1 MIWVETIVNGIL
13 LGGLYALIGLG
24 LGFAFGVMRIV
35 NVAQGDF
42 IVAAAFIG
50 VFLYPWTPVHPIL
63 VIIPV
68 ALIAFGV
75 GMLMQRFMINKV
87 LGQDQIPQILLTF
100 GLAIVLRNGMVEL
113 FGANSQSINV
123 GNLRFWGFDFLGL
136 RLGVLPVVILAIAV
150 VLFGGLRFWLNASK
164 TGRIIRATADDYQVI
179 QLLGV
184 NYRRVYS
191 IAMGLAMALSAVAG
205 VLLAMRGSFT
215 PYAGADRLLIAFE
228 VVVIGGLGSFWGMFI
243 GGIVLG
249 VTQLV
254 ALKIDPSSGLMYGHI
269 VFFII
274 LILWPKG
281 LSSIFRSGMFHK

>member
-1 MIWVETIVNGIL
+1 MIWLETVVNGIL

-24 LGFAFGVMRIV
+24 LGFAFGVMRVV

-42 IVAAAFIG
+42 IVSAAFIG
-50 VFLYPWTPVHPIL
+50 LYLYPWMPLHPIV
-63 VIIPV
+63 VILPV
-68 ALIAFGV
+68 AAIAFGLGIV
-75 GMLMQRFMINKV
+75 MQRLLINRV
-87 LGQDQIPQILLTF
+87 LGHDQIPQILLTF
-100 GLAIVLRNGMVEL
+100 GLAIVLRNGMVEW

-123 GNLRFWGFDFLGL
+123 GDMRFWGFNFLGM
-136 RLGVLPVVILAIAV
+136 RLGVLPVVVLLIA
-150 VLFGGLRFWLNASK
+150 LFLFAALRFWLNKSRM
-164 TGRIIRATADDYQVI
+164 GRIIRATADDYQVV

-184 NYRRVYS
+184 NYRSVYS
-191 IAMGLAMALSAVAG
+191 IAMGLALALSAVAG

-215 PYAGADRLLIAFE
+215 PYSGADRLLIAFE

-254 ALKIDPSSGLMYGHI
+254 ALKIDPAAGLMYGHI

-274 LILWPKG
+274 LILSPKG
-281 LSSIFRSGMFHK
+281 LSATFHPRIFRK

>member
-1 MIWVETIVNGIL
+1 MIWLETIVNGIL

-24 LGFAFGVMRIV
+24 LGFAFGVMRVV

-50 VFLYPWTPVHPIL
+50 LYLYPWTPIHPIF
-63 VIIPV
+63 VILPV
-68 ALIAFGV
+68 AVLAFGI
-75 GMLMQRFMINKV
+75 GMLVQRLLINRV
-87 LGQDQIPQILLTF
+87 LGHDQIPQILLTF
-100 GLAIVLRNGMVEL
+100 GLAIVLRNGMVAF
-113 FGANSQSINV
+113 FGANSQSIDV
-123 GNLRFWGFDFLGL
+123 GDLRFWGFSFLGM
-136 RLGVLPVVILAIAV
+136 RLGVLPVVVLAIAV
-150 VLFGGLRFWLNASK
+150 LLFATLRFWLNKSRM
-164 TGRIIRATADDYQVI
+164 GRIIRATADDHQVI

-184 NYRRVYS
+184 NYRNVYAV
-191 IAMGLAMALSAVAG
+191 AMGLALALSAVAG

-249 VTQLV
+249 VTQLL
-254 ALKIDPSSGLMYGHI
+254 ALKIDPASGLMYGHI

-274 LILWPKG
+274 LILSPKG
-281 LSSIFRSGMFHK
+281 LSATFRPGMFRK

>member
-1 MIWVETIVNGIL
+1 MIWLETIANGIF

-24 LGFAFGVMRIV
+24 LGFAFGVMRVV

-50 VFLYPWTPVHPIL
+50 LFLYPWTPIHPVL

-68 ALIAFGV
+68 AVVAFV
-75 GMLMQRFMINKV
+75 IGMALQWLLVNRV
-87 LGQDQIPQILLTF
+87 LGHDHIPQILLTF
-100 GLAIVLRNGMVEL
+100 GLAIVLRNGMVAG
-113 FGANSQSINV
+113 FGANSQSIDV
-123 GNLRFWGFDFLGL
+123 GDMRFWGFDFLGL
-136 RLGVLPVVILAIAV
+136 RLGVLPALVLVIALLLFAV
-150 VLFGGLRFWLNASK
+150 LHFWLHRSRL
-164 TGRIIRATADDYQVI
+164 GRLIRATADDYQIV
-179 QLLGV
+179 QLQGV
-184 NYRRVYS
+184 NYRRVYAV
-191 IAMGLAMALSAVAG
+191 AMGLAMALSAVAG

-215 PYAGADRLLIAFE
+215 PYSGSDRLLIAFE

-254 ALKIDPSSGLMYGHI
+254 ALKLDPTSGLMYGHI

-274 LILWPKG
+274 LILSPNG
-281 LSSIFRSGMFHK
+281 LAGAFRNAVLRK

>member
-1 MIWVETIVNGIL
+1 MIWLETIANGIL

-24 LGFAFGVMRIV
+24 LGFAFGVMRVV

-50 VFLYPWTPVHPIL
+50 LYLYPWTPLHPIL
-63 VIIPV
+63 VIVPV
-68 ALIAFGV
+68 ALIAFGI
-75 GMLMQRFMINKV
+75 GILLQRVLINRV
-87 LGQDQIPQILLTF
+87 LGHDQIPQILLTF
-100 GLAIVLRNGMVEL
+100 GLAIVLRNGMVSW

-123 GNLRFWGFDFLGL
+123 GNMRFWGFDFLGM
-136 RLGVLPVVILAIAV
+136 RLGVLPVLVLVIAIM
-150 VLFGGLRFWLNASK
+150 LFAALRFWLNTSRM
-164 TGRIIRATADDYQVI
+164 GRIIRATADDHQVV

-184 NYRRVYS
+184 NYRNVYA
-191 IAMGLAMALSAVAG
+191 IAMGIALALSAVAG

-215 PYAGADRLLIAFE
+215 PYSGADRLLIAFE

-254 ALKIDPSSGLMYGHI
+254 ALKLDPAGGLMYGHI

-274 LILWPKG
+274 LILSPKG
-281 LSSIFRSGMFHK
+281 LSSILSIKAFRK

>member
-24 LGFAFGVMRIV
+24 LGFAFGVMRVV

-42 IVAAAFIG
+42 IVSAAFTG
-50 VFLYPWTPVHPIL
+50 LYLYPWTPLHPIL

-68 ALIAFGV
+68 ALIAFGI
-75 GMLMQRFMINKV
+75 GMVAQRLLINRV
-87 LGQDQIPQILLTF
+87 LGHDQIPQILLTF
-100 GLAIVLRNGMVEL
+100 GLAIVLRNGMVEW

-123 GNLRFWGFDFLGL
+123 GDMRFWGFDFLGL
-136 RLGVLPVVILAIAV
+136 RLGVLPVVVLAISI
-150 VLFGGLRFWLNASK
+150 VLFAGLRYWLNASRM
-164 TGRIIRATADDYQVI
+164 GRVIRATADDFQVV

-184 NYRRVYS
+184 NYRRVYAV
-191 IAMGLAMALSAVAG
+191 AMGLALALSAVAG

-274 LILWPKG
+274 LILSPQG
-281 LSSIFRSGMFHK
+281 LSSAFRTGFFRK

>member
-1 MIWVETIVNGIL
+1 MIWLETIVNGIL

-24 LGFAFGVMRIV
+24 LGFAFGVMRVV

-50 VFLYPWTPVHPIL
+50 LYLYPWTPLHPIVVL
-63 VIIPV
+63 VPV
-68 ALIAFGV
+68 AAIAFGI
-75 GMLMQRFMINKV
+75 GMIVQRLLINRV
-87 LGQDQIPQILLTF
+87 LGHDQIPQILLTF
-100 GLAIVLRNGMVEL
+100 GLAIVLRNGMVEW

-123 GNLRFWGFDFLGL
+123 GDMRFWGFNFLGL
-136 RLGVLPVVILAIAV
+136 RLGVLPVVVLGITV
-150 VLFGGLRFWLNASK
+150 VLFGALRFWLNASRM
-164 TGRIIRATADDYQVI
+164 GRIIRATADDFQVV

-184 NYRRVYS
+184 NYRSVYAV
-191 IAMGLAMALSAVAG
+191 AMGLALALSAVAG

-254 ALKIDPSSGLMYGHI
+254 ALKIDPASGLMYGHI

-274 LILWPKG
+274 LILSPKG
-281 LSSIFRSGMFHK
+281 LPSAFRTGFFRK

>member
-1 MIWVETIVNGIL
+1 MIWVETIINGIL

-50 VFLYPWTPVHPIL
+50 VFLYPWTPLHPIL
-63 VIIPV
+63 VVIPV
-68 ALIAFGV
+68 AVIAFGI
-75 GMLMQRFMINKV
+75 GMLMQRFLINGV

-123 GNLRFWGFDFLGL
+123 GEMRFWGFNFLGI
-136 RLGVLPVVILAIAV
+136 RLGVLPVVILGIAI
-150 VLFGGLRFWLNASK
+150 VLFAALRFWLNTSK
-164 TGRIIRATADDYQVI
+164 TGRIIRATADDYQVV
-179 QLLGV
+179 QLLGI
-184 NYRRVYS
+184 NYRSVYS
-191 IAMGLAMALSAVAG
+191 IAMGLAMSLSAVAG

-249 VTQLV
+249 VTQLL

-274 LILWPKG
+274 LILSPKG
-281 LSSIFRSGMFHK
+281 LSSIFRTGMFHK